1 MKSFTAFTADQS
13 IREVE
18 SETPSPAGKEVLLRI
33 THSGVCHSDIHARQG
48 HFDLGSRGK
57 MSLAARGMGESIVM
71 GHEIVGEVVAVGEEV
86 VDKKVGDRMLVYPWL
101 GCGECTRCQ
110 DGRENACTRSRT
122 IGGQLPGGYADHV
135 LVPDEKYL
143 LDIDGLDPS
152 WAATLACSGVTSFS
166 AINKVLPL
174 PPEAPIAVIGAGGV
188 GLSAIAILTA
198 MGHRNTIA
206 LDLNTAN
213 LELAAAA
220 GATHTYLMD
229 SESSR
234 ATVVDALGFSPDAII
249 DFVNNS
255 QTSTLGFDW
264 IVKGGI
270 MVQVGLFGGELVVP
284 TTLLAMKMTT
294 LRGSFVG
301 NLGELTELVELAKSG
316 QLPQASVSFGPLS
329 EDGVRNALDALEAR
343 LVSGRVVLVA
353 NN

>member
-1 MKSFTAFTADQS
+1 MRSFTAFIADQS

-18 SETPSPAGKEVLLRI
+18 SATPSPTGKEVLLRT

-57 MSLAARGMGESIVM
+57 LSLAARGMGDSIVM
-71 GHEIVGEVVAVGEEV
+71 GHEIVGEVVAVGGDV
-86 VDKKVGDRMLVYPWL
+86 LDRKVGDRVLVYPWL
-101 GCGECTRCQ
+101 GCGKCPRCL
-110 DGRENACTRSRT
+110 DDRENACTTPRS

-135 LVPDEKYL
+135 LVPNEKYL

-152 WAATLACSGVTSFS
+152 WAATLACSGVTSYS

-188 GLSAIAILTA
+188 GLNAIAILTA
-198 MGHRNTIA
+198 LGHRNTIA

-220 GATHTYLMD
+220 GATTTFLMD
-229 SESSR
+229 LETTS
-234 ATVVDALGFSPDAII
+234 ATVVDALGLCPEAII

-264 IVKGGI
+264 IVKGGT
-270 MVQVGLFGGELVVP
+270 MVQVGLFGGELIIP
-284 TTLLAMKMTT
+284 TTLLAMKMATV
-294 LRGSFVG
+294 RGSFVG
-301 NLGELTELVELAKSG
+301 NLQDLTKLVELAKSG
-316 QLPQASVSFGPLS
+316 QLPKAPVHSGPLS
-329 EDGVRNALDALEAR
+329 EEGVRDALDALEAR
-343 LVSGRVVLVA
+343 RVSGRVVLVS